1 MSDMNER
8 FATPSQPSR
17 PRTATLAW
25 LALGVTA
32 VVILQGAFVR
42 SVGAGA
48 GCGSHWPTCN
58 GAIVPLSGGVE
69 TVIGFTHRLVSL
81 AALVVGAWLLRRA
94 MRARAERPGLFVFAA
109 AAFGFLLVEALLGA
123 GTVLWGLTGDD
134 RSIARGVV
142 VATHLV
148 NSLLIVGALAG
159 AIVYARARPPA
170 WPMHLERQ
178 GGVLTVLLVGVV
190 SVLVLMF
197 SGGIAAMGNTMFP
210 SETLAAGLAAD
221 LHPDSHPLARL
232 RMLHP
237 LIAVTVGVYL
247 FVALGLAWLLKPVP
261 EAKQLAQSLLG
272 VYLVQLAVG
281 ALNLALMAPVVLQ
294 LLHLG
299 LAVLSFGLLTALAV
313 VQLGTPHTARARVPR
328 PALGETS

>member
-1 MSDMNER
+1 MNEK
-8 FATPSQPSR
+8 FATASPAGR

-25 LALGVTA
+25 LALGVTV
-32 VVILQGAFVR
+32 VVILQGAVVR

-48 GCGSHWPTCN
+48 GCGSHWPTCH

-69 TVIGFTHRLVSL
+69 TALGFTHRLLSL
-81 AALVVGAWLLRRA
+81 AALAMGAWLLRRA
-94 MRARAERPGLFVFAA
+94 VRVRAERPGLLAFASAAFVF
-109 AAFGFLLVEALLGA
+109 LIVEALLGA
-123 GTVLWGLTGDD
+123 GTVLWGLTAED
-134 RSIARGVV
+134 RSVARGVM

-170 WPMHLERQ
+170 WPMQLDRQ
-178 GGVLTVLLVGVV
+178 GGVLTVLLVGLA
-190 SVLVLMF
+190 SVLALMF

-281 ALNLALMAPVVLQ
+281 ALNMALMAPAVLQ

-299 LAVLSFGLLTALAV
+299 LAILSFGLLTALAV
-313 VQLGTPHTARARVPR
+313 VQLGTPHITRARVTR